1 MSAASYIEV
10 LTQYFPNV
18 GATAVGSAFEYNDLL
33 HVNGDPIPPKSELD
47 PYLIKVL
54 QNNKWK
60 EIQQYRDQRKVL
72 GTLVGTKWFNSDDFS
87 RIQQLGL
94 VMMGANMPSGIMWK
108 TMDGTFILMTPQL
121 AQQIFFAVASQD
133 MTIFGI
139 AEHHRQVMMTSEH
152 PDVYDFSQGWPKVY
166 GE

>member
-1 MSAASYIEV
+1 MAASYIEI

-18 GATAVGSAFEYNDLL
+18 GATAVGSAYEYADLL

-47 PYLIKVL
+47 PYSIKVL

-72 GTLVGTKWFNSDDFS
+72 GTYVADKWFNSDDFS

-108 TMDGTFILMTPQL
+108 TMDGTFILMSPQL

-139 AEHHRQVMMTSEH
+139 AEHHRQMMMASAH
-152 PDVYDFSQGWPKVY
+152 PDTYDFSQGWPKVY